1 MKEQDCLRRFLFEKL
16 GVRGEWVRL
25 NKSWQESKQNQQ
37 LDNVVQEQ
45 LGQMLAASVLLSA
58 TIKFEGSMIL
68 QAQGDGALRALV
80 AQSTHDRKVRG
91 LARSNGHVEP
101 GLLSEMMGEGRLV
114 ITVEP
119 ETGKPYQG
127 VVALDGQDLAE
138 VIGGYFLQSEQLETR
153 VWLFANE
160 SYAAGLFLQELPAQ
174 ESYKADWERI
184 SILADTVTKEEM
196 LSLDCEEM
204 LYRLFN
210 EEKVRLFPEES
221 VKFECT
227 CSRQKVE
234 KALFS
239 MGRVELESIL
249 QERNTI
255 EVDCEF
261 CGGQQIFD
269 KVDVETILATK
280 VVEPVS
286 NTRH

>member
-1 MKEQDCLRRFLFEKL
+1 MKEYDCLRRFLFEKL

-37 LDNVVQEQ
+37 LDGVVQEQ

-68 QAQGDGALRALV
+68 QAQGDGALKTLV

-91 LARSNGHVEP
+91 LARSNGHVES
-101 GLLSEMMGEGRLV
+101 GLLSKMMGEGRLV

-127 VVALDGQDLAE
+127 VVALDGQNLAE
-138 VIGGYFLQSEQLETR
+138 VITSYFLQSEQLETR

-174 ESYKADWERI
+174 ESYQADWERI

-210 EEKVRLFPEES
+210 EEKIRLFSEEL

-227 CSRQKVE
+227 CSRQKIE

-239 MGRVELESIL
+239 MGRDELDSIL
-249 QERNTI
+249 QERNAI

-261 CGGQQIFD
+261 CGSQQLFD
-269 KVDVETILATK
+269 KVDVDALLATEL
-280 VVEPVS
+280 VEPAS
-286 NTRH
+286 KTRH